1 MKFTWPGKH
10 SLLAEPDL
18 RCPNENCG
26 TPLKKIS
33 WHAPGTTPHWW
44 CPQCVE
50 VFAENPNTPN
60 LLKLTVELY
69 RCEDQAHFIPPDLLP
84 VSITRAKGQNV

>member
-10 SLLAEPDL
+10 SLMPAPEL
-18 RCPNENCG
+18 RCTECG
-26 TPLKKIS
+26 TALKEIS

-50 VFAENPNTPN
+50 VFAVNPNTPN
-60 LLKLTVELY
+60 LLKPEVELIP
-69 RCEDQAHFIPPDLLP
+69 CDDQSHFIPPSLLP
-84 VSITRAKGQNV
+84 AGNFLRMPAR